1 MNIVE
6 QQIEKPTFSD
16 RMRVWFKWVLDP
28 LAIFF
33 NRLGLRPITMTILG
47 LIGTSVGAFMIA
59 RGHMTWGGVLILLS
73 VPFDALDGAIAR
85 LRGEA
90 NDWGAFVDSVS
101 DRYSEVVTHL
111 GLLIYYLNRDDV
123 LGSALVFISV
133 CGSLLVSYVKA
144 RADSVGFKAN
154 VGILTRVER
163 YLVLA
168 PALVLN
174 YPIVALWIMAIL
186 TNFTA
191 LQRIMKVRR
200 DAHRRQSKLQE

>member
-1 MNIVE
+1 VE
-6 QQIEKPTFSD
+6 QEIEKPTFSD
-16 RMRVWFKWVLDP
+16 RMRVWFKWIVDP
-28 LAIFF
+28 LAGFF
-33 NRLGLRPITMTILG
+33 NRLGLHPNTMTLLG
-47 LIGTSVGAFMIA
+47 LIGTSVGAYLIA
-59 RGHMTWGGVLILLS
+59 RGYISWGGIVILIA
-73 VPFDALDGAIAR
+73 VPFDALDGAMAR

-90 NDWGAFVDSVS
+90 SDWGAFVDSVS

-111 GLLIYYLNRDDV
+111 GLLIYFLNRGEV

-133 CGSLLVSYVKA
+133 SGSLLVSYIKA
-144 RADSVGFKAN
+144 RADSVGIKAN

-168 PALVLN
+168 PALVFN
-174 YPIVALWIMAIL
+174 IPMVALWIMSIL

-200 DAHRRQSKLQE
+200 DAHRRQSKSQE

>member
-1 MNIVE
+1 VI
-6 QQIEKPTFSD
+6 QDIEKPTFSD
-16 RMRVWFKWVLDP
+16 RMRIWFKWAIDP

-33 NRLGLRPITMTILG
+33 NRLGLHPITMTILG
-47 LIGTSVGAFMIA
+47 LVGTTVGAFMIA
-59 RGHMTWGGVLILLS
+59 RGHVTWGGVIILVS
-73 VPFDALDGAIAR
+73 VPFDALDGAMAR

-168 PALVLN
+168 PALVFN
-174 YPIVALWIMAIL
+174 IPIIALWIMAIL

-200 DAHRRQSKLQE
+200 DAHRRQSNSQE

>member
-6 QQIEKPTFSD
+6 QEIEKPTFSD

-28 LAIFF
+28 LAMLF

-47 LIGTSVGAFMIA
+47 LIGTSVGALMIA

-111 GLLIYYLNRDDV
+111 GLLIFYLNRDDV

-144 RADSVGFKAN
+144 RADAVGFKAN

-191 LQRIMKVRR
+191 LQRIMRVRR
-200 DAHRRQSKLQE
+200 DAHRRQSNSQE

>member
-6 QQIEKPTFSD
+6 KEIEKPTFSD
-16 RMRVWFKWVLDP
+16 RMRVWFKWALDP
-28 LAIFF
+28 LATFF

-47 LIGTSVGAFMIA
+47 LIGTSVGALMIA
-59 RGHMTWGGVLILLS
+59 LGHMTWGGVLILLS

-90 NDWGAFVDSVS
+90 SDWGAFVDSVS

-111 GLLIYYLNRDDV
+111 GLLIFYLNRNDV

-144 RADSVGFKAN
+144 RADAVGFKAN

-174 YPIVALWIMAIL
+174 YPTVALWIMAIL

-200 DAHRRQSKLQE
+200 DAHRRQSKSQE

>member
-1 MNIVE
+1 MTIVE
-6 QQIEKPTFSD
+6 QEIEKPTFSD

-28 LAIFF
+28 LAMLF

-59 RGHMTWGGVLILLS
+59 RGHITWGGVLILLS

-90 NDWGAFVDSVS
+90 SDWGAFVDSVS

-144 RADSVGFKAN
+144 RADAVGFKAN

-191 LQRIMKVRR
+191 LQRIMKVRW
-200 DAHRRQSKLQE
+200 DAHRRQSNSQE

>member
-1 MNIVE
+1 MSIVK
-6 QQIEKPTFSD
+6 QDIEKPTFSE
-16 RMRVWFKWVLDP
+16 RMRVWFKWAIDP
-28 LAIFF
+28 LARFF
-33 NRLGLRPITMTILG
+33 TRLGLRPITMTILG
-47 LIGTSVGAFMIA
+47 LIGTTLGAYMIA
-59 RGHMTWGGVLILLS
+59 RSHVTWGGVIILIC
-73 VPFDALDGAIAR
+73 VPFDALDGAMAR

-101 DRYSEVVTHL
+101 DRYSEVVTYL
-111 GLLIYYLNRDDV
+111 GLLIYYLNRGHV
-123 LGSALVFISV
+123 FGSALVFLSV

-144 RADSVGFKAN
+144 RADSVGFNAN

-174 YPIVALWIMAIL
+174 IPIIALWIMAIL

-200 DAHRRQSKLQE
+200 DAHRRQSNSQE

>member
-1 MNIVE
+1 
-6 QQIEKPTFSD
+6 
-16 RMRVWFKWVLDP
+16 
-28 LAIFF
+28 
-33 NRLGLRPITMTILG
+33 MTILG
-47 LIGTSVGAFMIA
+47 LIGTSVGALLIA

-90 NDWGAFVDSVS
+90 SDWGAFVDSVS
-101 DRYSEVVTHL
+101 DRYSEVVTYL
-111 GLLIYYLNRDDV
+111 GLLIFYLNRNDV
-123 LGSALVFISV
+123 LGSALVFMSV

-174 YPIVALWIMAIL
+174 YPIVALWILAIL

-200 DAHRRQSKLQE
+200 DAHRRQSNLQE

>member
-1 MNIVE
+1 VE
-6 QQIEKPTFSD
+6 QEIEKPTFSD
-16 RMRVWFKWVLDP
+16 RLRVWFKWIVDP
-28 LAIFF
+28 LAGFF
-33 NRLGLRPITMTILG
+33 NRLGLHPNTMTMLG
-47 LIGTSVGAFMIA
+47 LIGTSVGAYLIA
-59 RGHMTWGGVLILLS
+59 RGLISWGGILILIA
-73 VPFDALDGAIAR
+73 VPFDALDGAMAR

-90 NDWGAFVDSVS
+90 SDWGAFVDSVS

-111 GLLIYYLNRDDV
+111 GLLIYFLNRGDV

-133 CGSLLVSYVKA
+133 SGSLLVSYVKA

-154 VGILTRVER
+154 VGVLTRVER

-168 PALVLN
+168 PALVFN
-174 YPIVALWIMAIL
+174 IPMIALWIMAIL

-200 DAHRRQSKLQE
+200 DAHRRQTKSQE